1 MPTQREKAE
10 TLRSMHRPGNPL
22 VLVNAWDAV
31 SARIVEEAGFPAIAT
46 TSGGIAWLEGYADGE
61 HISREQMLAGIARI
75 VRAVAVPVT
84 ADLESG
90 YGPTTEAAV
99 LTAKGAIAS
108 GAVGLNFEDG
118 DFAGAGLVPVGAQ
131 CERIAAIRKV
141 ADDAGIPL
149 VINARADVFLKD
161 VVENQADRLTEAIVR
176 GNDYLRAGADCV
188 FVPMV
193 TDEKTIATLVRNI
206 RGPVNVLAAPATPT
220 VARLGE
226 LGVARISVGAS
237 AMAYA
242 LTQLRSITRTI
253 KEEGTFAYTG
263 ERLSHSQVNDLFA
276 SRSLRP

>member
-1 MPTQREKAE
+1 MTQREKAE
-10 TLRSMHRPGNPL
+10 TLRSLHRPGNPL

-46 TSGGIAWLEGYADGE
+46 TSGGISWLEGYADGE
-61 HISREQMLAGIARI
+61 LISREQMLAGIARI
-75 VRAVAVPVT
+75 VHAVTVPVT

-90 YGPTTEAAV
+90 YGPTIEAAV
-99 LTAKGAIAS
+99 STAKGAIAS

-118 DFAGAGLVPVGAQ
+118 DFTGAGLLPASAQ
-131 CERIAAIRKV
+131 CERITAIRKV
-141 ADDAGIPL
+141 ANDAGIPL
-149 VINARADVFLKD
+149 VINARTDVFLKD
-161 VVENQADRLTEAIVR
+161 VGESQADRVAEAIAR
-176 GNDYLRAGADCV
+176 GNDYLQAGADCV

-193 TDEKTIATLVRNI
+193 TDEATIAALVNRI

-237 AMAYA
+237 AMAFA
-242 LTQLRSITRTI
+242 LTQLRAITRTI

-263 ERLSHSQVNDLFA
+263 ERLSHSQVNDLFK
-276 SRSLRP
+276 SRPLSP